1 MSELSLASPELDSR
15 PEHRRESRISYRMNF
30 AMHDVEL
37 WSSNVSKNGAQ
48 LCCPA
53 MRYSSLADVQVQNM
67 LVRWTVPTTNV
78 VITAAAEVRYANACD
93 DEVLIGLEFVSFE
106 NDSKA
111 AWNDFIDRLAKER
124 GELPN

>member
-1 MSELSLASPELDSR
+1 MSELSQASPEPDWR

-30 AMHDVEL
+30 AMHDIEL

-53 MRYSSLADVQVQNM
+53 MRYSSLGDVQAQQA
-67 LVRWTVPTTNV
+67 LVRWTLPTTNA
-78 VITAAAEVRYANACD
+78 VIKATAEVRYANACD

-106 NDSKA
+106 DDLRVVWS
-111 AWNDFIDRLAKER
+111 DFIDSLAKAR
-124 GELPN
+124 GELS